1 MAVTFI
7 PLSSE
12 RVTDRIVATLSDRL
26 DSEVQLG
33 ALTLRAWP
41 GLRVEGAGLV
51 IRQRNRPDA
60 PPLITARR
68 FTVDTSVMG
77 LWRRRIARLWL
88 DGLDIEIPPERKP
101 ASDNGAGAATTNGGT
116 TFPEAAREFVIER
129 LETADARLAVIPSDR
144 SKPPKVWAIHRL
156 AMKNVSAESP
166 MPFEATLTN
175 AVPPGEINT
184 SGTFGPW
191 DREEPGRTPLRGTYA
206 FDRAD
211 LSVFRGISG
220 TLHSS
225 GSFADRL
232 NHIDVRGTSESPD
245 FTLSVGGHPFPLATR
260 FHTVVDGTNGDT
272 ILERVD
278 ARFLS
283 SSIVA
288 RGKIVDTPG
297 AHGRTVALDMT
308 MDRARL
314 EDLMHMAVKTAR
326 PPMIGSLKMQASFVL
341 PPGDADVVERMRLN
355 GRFSIANARF
365 TSPDIQKKI
374 EELSRR
380 SRGREETA
388 PRETVVSDFS
398 GTFYLSD
405 GRLTLPSFA
414 FAVPGAVV
422 KLSGHYGMKS
432 ERVDFHGDLLM
443 QARLSETQ
451 SGIKR
456 LLLKAVDPLFRRT
469 GGGSSLPIQITG
481 NRNNP
486 SFGIDMHRVLHRGR

>member
-1 MAVTFI
+1 
-7 PLSSE
+7 
-12 RVTDRIVATLSDRL
+12 
-26 DSEVQLG
+26 
-33 ALTLRAWP
+33 
-41 GLRVEGAGLV
+41 
-51 IRQRNRPDA
+51 
-60 PPLITARR
+60 
-68 FTVDTSVMG
+68 
-77 LWRRRIARLWL
+77 
-88 DGLDIEIPPERKP
+88 
-101 ASDNGAGAATTNGGT
+101 
-116 TFPEAAREFVIER
+116 
-129 LETADARLAVIPSDR
+129 
-144 SKPPKVWAIHRL
+144 
-156 AMKNVSAESP
+156 
-166 MPFEATLTN
+166 
-175 AVPPGEINT
+175 
-184 SGTFGPW
+184 
-191 DREEPGRTPLRGTYA
+191 
-206 FDRAD
+206 
-211 LSVFRGISG
+211 
-220 TLHSS
+220 
-225 GSFADRL
+225 
-232 NHIDVRGTSESPD
+232 
-245 FTLSVGGHPFPLATR
+245 
-260 FHTVVDGTNGDT
+260 HTVVDGTNGDT

-443 QARLSETQ
+443 QARL
-451 SGIKR
+451 
-456 LLLKAVDPLFRRT
+456 
-469 GGGSSLPIQITG
+469 
-481 NRNNP
+481 
-486 SFGIDMHRVLHRGR
+486 